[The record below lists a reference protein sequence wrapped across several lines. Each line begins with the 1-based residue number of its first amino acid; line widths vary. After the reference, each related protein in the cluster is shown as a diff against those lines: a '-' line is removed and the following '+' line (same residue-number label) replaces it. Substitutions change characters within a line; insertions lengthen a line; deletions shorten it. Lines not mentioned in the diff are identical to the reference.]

1 MASPIT
7 IFRKAW
13 ELRKHKVAALRD
25 VPMTEQNLLGA
36 PQRKKVLYN
45 GGEKEKLE
53 ELETCKP
60 HDLAENWLQTGRMQ
74 NPCSPSTSL
83 QLTST

>member
-25 VPMTEQNLLGA
+25 VPKTEQNLLGT
-36 PQRKKVLYN
+36 PKRKKVMYN
-45 GGEKEKLE
+45 RGEKEKLE
-53 ELETCKP
+53 ELETSKP
-60 HDLAENWLQTGRMQ
+60 HDLAENWPHATPAHRA
-74 NPCSPSTSL
+74 PAP
-83 QLTST
+83 QLRARDHL